1 MPSWSGLYNGVYGE
15 NHALQF
21 DRNANERLLR
31 MALRGRGQQAIM
43 KELILTLVAG
53 AVGAPAVSSY
63 TQVRDPNDGPG
74 DLMGPY
80 GVVGIETVSEIN
92 RNTTAADV
100 AEVTAVIEA
109 GPGIALVLDKGGNSI
124 KGDPRWPN

>member
-1 MPSWSGLYNGVYGE
+1 MPAWSGLYNGVYGE

-53 AVGAPAVSSY
+53 AVGDPAVSSF
-63 TQVRDPNDGPG
+63 TQVQENNNGPS
-74 DLMGPY
+74 DIMGPH
-80 GVVGIETVSEIN
+80 GIIPIEVVTEIN
-92 RNTTAADV
+92 RNTTAADI
-100 AEVTAVIEA
+100 AEIMAVIEA
-109 GPGIALVLDKGGNSI
+109 GPSIALVLDKGGSSI
-124 KGDPRWPN
+124 KGDPRHPN